1 MRSLCFLLCCSC
13 IATISPRALAQ
24 TQYRNLDAGRPGRIE
39 DAESAARYSLDL
51 DLAAFQVE
59 RLSGGTMRYRA
70 EPKVTYG
77 VLPFTEL
84 ELRAP
89 IVQITPPR
97 SSSVTSVA
105 GVAGLTIGMLHAF
118 NLETTDVP
126 ALAFATEYSLPVGN
140 LAPVRGSYLAK
151 VLATKT
157 THAGRIH
164 ANAGFGTWTI
174 GPASRPKS
182 SCTVVTTGLIP
193 YTVCDDGEPPIII
206 DVPCTVV
213 PSVPGR
219 LANVSARMCMPP
231 PVDSSPAQTPTVGS
245 RWFAGAGYD
254 RSFPFRALLASGD
267 LYAERLVGL
276 YPSIDWTAEL
286 GLRAQL
292 SPVLVASLG
301 VGRHFAGVVRSTS
314 FMIGASYEVA
324 TPPILGR

>member
-1 MRSLCFLLCCSC
+1 VLCCSC
-13 IATISPRALAQ
+13 IAAISSRAVAQ

-89 IVQITPPR
+89 IVQITPPQ
-97 SSSVTSVA
+97 SSSSTSAA
-105 GVAGLTIGMLHAF
+105 GMAGFAIGLLPPVH
-118 NLETTDVP
+118 LETTNVP

-157 THAGRIH
+157 TYAGRIH
-164 ANAGFGTWTI
+164 ANAGYGTWTF
-174 GPASRPKS
+174 RPPSKAAS
-182 SCTVVTTGLIP
+182 SCTLVTSGLIP
-193 YTVCDDGEPPIII
+193 DTVCAGVEPPIII

-219 LANVSARMCMPP
+219 LATASARMCMPP
-231 PVDSSPAQTPTVGS
+231 PADSSPAPTPTVGN
-245 RWFAGAGYD
+245 RWFAGVGYD
-254 RSFPFRALLASGD
+254 RSFPFRALLVSGD
-267 LYAERLVGL
+267 LYAERLIGL
-276 YPSIDWTAEL
+276 YPSVDWTAEL
-286 GLRAQL
+286 GIRAQL

-301 VGRHFAGVVRSTS
+301 IGRHFAGVVRSTS